1 MSIHKRN
8 VLFCLAL
15 LYAWPLHTWAISQE
29 AYEAIHYHLEVAY
42 EAPRRTIRGQV
53 SVSAIWRG
61 LQPLTAVYF
70 FLPPNTLSRPDPREP
85 AAFRDLRYARGFTAA
100 RLRVQ
105 QVHDAA
111 KQGLPFQLQDDPAM
125 PVGRV
130 PDQAILQVS
139 LPRPYQ
145 LGERFA
151 LTVTFTTRLPEAKN
165 WGVYRGHVAL
175 DGYWY
180 PMLVPY
186 RQGRWLWGLQEF
198 VHAHYTLRL
207 TTDAA
212 QQVVASVPWDTRTSD
227 NGQQTFSGSAGPLYH
242 LGLSSHT
249 QWHRETDAAHTPV
262 LQVVVPPGE
271 RSRAAFLLQTL
282 RNVLG
287 FYRQQFGLIFPG
299 AVLTVV
305 VHERDQSWPLSASA
319 DHVLF
324 LSRDLVR
331 VPDLIHKLVAYFVAR
346 GVAQQWWGLRVAY
359 NLHTERW
366 IGEGLTTYLAFRWL
380 DQEYGPG
387 RNFLTWKGA
396 WLPNFSYREQ
406 TLDITY
412 RYLAVREDDPHM
424 RTPLSEAQDRLELRF
439 LYEKK
444 GALVYSMLHNLLGA
458 EVFQDFLHFLLT
470 ENSGAVVSTPEVQ
483 RAAETV
489 SGRELDW
496 FFRQWVEQRVK
507 LDYAVGRVE
516 AMPQTEP
523 QGRTVY
529 VNRVEIQRLGEAV
542 MPLTV
547 RLLATDGSVYET
559 QLSGVAPHQTV
570 TWQATAPLSDVQ
582 LDPAH
587 RLPDVQPL
595 NNTARLPYAVRPLI
609 DFPRLDAYLLYP
621 FLSLETNFID
631 GYIPRLGLVVRYLD
645 DLAASANV
653 GYKTDR
659 DEVSIEA
666 QILHQR
672 FPHPDMASSVSLTD
686 RLGARTLTLATS
698 LFIEEFRKQY
708 RLQANALT
716 LGYQVSFLEHL
727 EDFRGAAVPDDI
739 PTTGRLNSV
748 VFGFQRDSRIPRA
761 VSGVPVG
768 VLAEPLAYGH
778 ALRLHVEL
786 ASELLGS
793 TRPDMQQVRWEAG
806 QFVRLGHQTL
816 LTLRLFGGWS
826 AGSVPLQRKLSL
838 AGPAAVRG
846 YPYRLHLLGD
856 RLLGWSTGLRFPV
869 LRDVRVEDPWRFFGL
884 RSLHIGPFVD
894 GGWLWDIGDRI
905 TDVSLRLS
913 TGLRIVFGMGFFS
926 TLRFEMVV
934 DIAHPLDEQGRQEGG
949 VQTWIRLQATARG
962 GLH

>member
-1 MSIHKRN
+1 MPQETYETIHY
-8 VLFCLAL
+8 CLDV
-15 LYAWPLHTWAISQE
+15 S
-29 AYEAIHYHLEVAY
+29 YEASQ
-42 EAPRRTIRGQV
+42 RTIQGQL

-61 LQPLTAVYF
+61 SQPLTSLYF

-85 AAFRDLRYARGFTAA
+85 AAFRDLRYARGFDAA
-100 RLRVQ
+100 RLSVQ
-105 QVHDAA
+105 QVSSDDA
-111 KQGLPFQLQDDPAM
+111 KQGLPFQLQDDPAV
-125 PVGRV
+125 PVGHV

-139 LPRPYQ
+139 LPRPYRT
-145 LGERFA
+145 GERFA
-151 LTVTFTTRLPEAKN
+151 LTMTFTTRLPEAKN
-165 WGVYRGHVAL
+165 WGMYRGSVAL

-186 RQGRWLWGLQEF
+186 RQGRWLWGMQEF
-198 VHAHYTLRL
+198 VHAHYTLRV
-207 TTDAA
+207 TTDTA
-212 QQVVASVPWDTRTSD
+212 QQVVASVPWDRRTYD
-227 NGQQTFSGSAGPLYH
+227 HGLQTLSGSAGPLYH

-249 QWHRETDAAHTPV
+249 QWHRETDAAHTPA
-262 LQVVVPPGE
+262 LQVMVPPGE
-271 RSRAAFLLQTL
+271 SSRAAFLLQTL
-282 RNVLG
+282 RSVLG
-287 FYRQQFGLIFPG
+287 FYRQQFALTSPG
-299 AVLTVV
+299 TVLTVV
-305 VHERDQSWPLSASA
+305 VHERDQSWPFSASA
-319 DHVLF
+319 DHLLF

-331 VPDLIHKLVAYFVAR
+331 VPDLIHRLVAYFMAR

-380 DQEYGPG
+380 DYAYGQG
-387 RNFLTWKGA
+387 RNFLTWKGT

-412 RYLAVREDDPHM
+412 RFLAIREHDPHM
-424 RTPLSEAQDRLELRF
+424 RTPLAETRDSLGLRF

-444 GALVYSMLHNLLGA
+444 GALVYSMLHDLLGA
-458 EVFQDFLHFLLT
+458 EIFQDFLHLLLT
-470 ENSGAVVSTPEVQ
+470 AYRSAVVTTPDVQ
-483 RAAETV
+483 RAAEAV
-489 SGRELDW
+489 SGQELAW

-516 AMPQTEP
+516 AMPQTDS

-529 VNRVEIQRLGEAV
+529 VNRVEVQRLREAV

-559 QLSGVAPHQTV
+559 QISGAARREMV
-570 TWQATAPLSDVQ
+570 TWQTKAPLSDVQ
-582 LDPAH
+582 LDPAQ

-595 NNTARLPYAVRPLI
+595 NNRARLPYALRPLI

-631 GYIPRLGLVVRYLD
+631 GYIPRLGLVVQYLD
-645 DLAASANV
+645 DLVSSVNV

-659 DEVSIEA
+659 DEVSVEA
-666 QILHQR
+666 QILRRR
-672 FPHPDMASSVSLTD
+672 FPHSDMASSVSLTD

-716 LGYQVSFLEHL
+716 LGYQVSFLERL
-727 EDFRGAAVPDDI
+727 DDFRGAVIPDDI
-739 PTTGRLNSV
+739 PTTGRLNSI
-748 VFGFQRDSRIPRA
+748 VFDFQRDTRIPIA

-768 VLAEPLAYGH
+768 VLAEPLAYGY
-778 ALRLHVEL
+778 ALRLNVEL

-816 LTLRLFGGWS
+816 VTLRLFGGWS

-846 YPYRLHLLGD
+846 YPYRLHFLGD
-856 RLLGWSTGLRFPV
+856 RLLGWSAGLRFPV
-869 LRDVRVEDPWRFFGL
+869 WRDVRVEDPWRFFGL
-884 RSLHIGPFVD
+884 RSLHIGPFAD
-894 GGWLWDIGDRI
+894 GGWLWDIGDNI
-905 TDVSLRLS
+905 TDVSLRTS
-913 TGLRIVFGMGFFS
+913 AGLRIVVGMGFFS

-934 DIAHPLDEQGRQEGG
+934 DIAHPLDERGRQEGDG

-962 GLH
+962 GLY